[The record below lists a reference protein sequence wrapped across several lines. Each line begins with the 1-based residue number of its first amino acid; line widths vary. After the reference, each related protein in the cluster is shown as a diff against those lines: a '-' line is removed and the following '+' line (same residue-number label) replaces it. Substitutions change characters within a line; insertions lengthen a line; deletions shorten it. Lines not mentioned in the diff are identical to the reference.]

1 MSNESRGTERT
12 RGLMYFK
19 LAMFVQR
26 TQSERGRKT
35 RSFLLEL
42 GGVYCI
48 LNLPLVSD
56 ELSGDGMYEG

>member
-1 MSNESRGTERT
+1 
-12 RGLMYFK
+12 MYFK

-48 LNLPLVSD
+48 LNLRLVSD
-56 ELSGDGMYEG
+56 ELTECTRGELSWDRAY